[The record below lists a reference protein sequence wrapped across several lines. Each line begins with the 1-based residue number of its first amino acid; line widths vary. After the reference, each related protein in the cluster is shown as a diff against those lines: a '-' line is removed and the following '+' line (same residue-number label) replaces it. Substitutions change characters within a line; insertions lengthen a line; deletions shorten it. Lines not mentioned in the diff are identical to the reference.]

1 MNFLLDTCILTE
13 FARKKPEPKVI
24 HWIDSVGHKLLYVSV
39 ITIGEI
45 QRGVERLPDSD
56 RKDDLLK
63 WVCNGL
69 VERLTDHILP
79 LDTMTLTLWGSLT
92 GWKDADGKPMGIL
105 ESLIAASALR
115 NNMTIVTH
123 YIDVYHRTG
132 VPVVNP
138 WMYEPSNFYQ

>member
-13 FARKKPEPKVI
+13 FARQKPDAKVI
-24 HWIDSVGHKLLYVSV
+24 RWIDSVGPEKLNVSV

-45 QRGVERLPDSD
+45 QRGVERLPDSN
-56 RKDDLLK
+56 RKDELLK

-69 VERLTDHILP
+69 VERLKDHIVP
-79 LDTMTLTLWGSLT
+79 LDTMTLMLWGSLT
-92 GWKDADGKPMGIL
+92 GWKDTEGKPMGIL

-115 NNMTIVTH
+115 NNMTIVTR
-123 YIDVYHRTG
+123 YIEVYHRTG

-138 WMYEPSNFYQ
+138 WMYEPGNYYQ